1 MPPPSIIPQIPHLTN
16 SPKHPP
22 TFHIASYYP
31 KFTLPLPSHSSF
43 LYSTLYKHEASLPF
57 SPNLEKQVNNRFCF
71 CFFLFLLSSSMGSIP
86 HVIEDCMGVL
96 QLYSNGTVYRCS
108 DLEFKFPAVDE
119 NSVVFKDIVFQKQRN
134 LSLRLYKP
142 KSLPPTSSGKKLP
155 VVFYFHGGGFC
166 VGSRLWPNFHN
177 SCLRLS
183 SGLEAVVVSPDYRLA
198 PENRLPAAVHDA
210 VSAVE
215 WLREEAENRSDAWVR
230 ETVDFERV
238 FVVGDSSGGNL
249 AHHLAV
255 RIGNGSIEIA
265 PVRVCGYIL
274 LAPFFGGVAR
284 TKSEEGPSEAML
296 NLDML
301 DR

>member
-1 MPPPSIIPQIPHLTN
+1 
-16 SPKHPP
+16 
-22 TFHIASYYP
+22 
-31 KFTLPLPSHSSF
+31 
-43 LYSTLYKHEASLPF
+43 
-57 SPNLEKQVNNRFCF
+57 
-71 CFFLFLLSSSMGSIP
+71 MGSIP